1 MHWVTQLG
9 MSKLGV
15 LLICWFYQKFPG
27 ALAFPV
33 SSSGTSDST
42 ESKLWLP
49 QFHYILGSVV
59 VVAMVS
65 AFLGCLCCRRERRAK
80 GFQDTKG
87 NKEQEFKDGSI
98 VGSET
103 IIERG
108 LELEVSRST
117 NSTNQFQFEPLTV
130 ERFVPETR
138 GILNKPSKPP
148 SPSLISDNSLDKDEN
163 NLSPCQ
169 EWFSPSLHVP
179 RERLKY
185 LREIGRGWFGK
196 VVEGTQDLDPGGKSP
211 KNDGVVVRILTEE
224 ASTSERAW
232 FLGEALPYLKLH
244 HQNLLKLLGVCLETD
259 PYLLLF
265 ESCPGGDL
273 KTFLKSNR
281 HSNETLIQTNI
292 PINMAIDISI
302 ALDHMHRHGF
312 AHTDLS
318 ARNCLVATD
327 LSAKLGDYGIGV
339 EKYPGDYYV
348 VGDRALPIRWSAPES
363 LVCTDTT
370 IETRTITP
378 QANLWSF
385 AILLWEIGSWGD
397 RPYDDLGDDQVI
409 EMILSCR
416 FYDHLPF
423 RNLKE
428 SPDNL
433 LEAIKSCLKLEPN
446 DRAGLKQIIEI
457 LKEKN
462 SDFDLRWETLKPN
475 TKEPMRSLSLKEL
488 RQSTDSDLW
497 QADDKAFSTPQASFK
512 LGPGEPIRNAPLAR
526 TDVNLESGSETEEES
541 WRGRVER
548 GAYTE
553 KVRQKSKSVAD
564 LMVLVHIDSDS
575 EAEWSLGPQVNEKPR
590 KKLASGSVGDL
601 RSTARADEFDEALK
615 KLRNSNSVKILK
627 ESNEKSLESAESIS
641 KEENKNIVEC
651 TSTPKN
657 NLTSAPNNFVD
668 VELWKNALEFE
679 LERKVSG
686 FDLESIDFGK
696 LIGDKCESRS
706 ASDLLE
712 TSISAPN
719 TPQSRGED
727 LSVDNEDFSNSEE
740 VETERRRLP
749 DGDEEE
755 DRKHLST
762 PDDERSSDSGFRDKE
777 SCEEEENPIPCSL
790 SHSALNSY
798 GALFNTPLSASTEEE
813 QLKVL
818 LELDNIL
825 DAEDCK
831 SLDGQDISLSP
842 SKINL
847 NILEEDSIISALKSQ
862 LDSPIS
868 DTDLKLIDE
877 KIFDKLDI
885 KINEKNIDSPEK
897 QIEEASNLEPTE
909 NTVNKLDIKD
919 NKDINF
925 VEKVNEEILDFKLI
939 STQAVEE
946 SIAKDEKVIFPDN
959 KQTAEPDLELIEKNV
974 DKLIAEVERNLNS
987 IEKKFEEPL
996 AKLESLDKSNIESSM
1011 ESQDPENDN
1020 DDDEDSSTMSLRSD
1034 NSYVSFNLDEEFV
1047 AAIRNEL
1054 QEKLPRAQMSIVESQ
1069 ELRDDEV
1076 SAVNLSE
1083 NEKKSWEYEDD
1094 KNERES
1100 SNIDIAIRYNLYGTP
1115 LSPILEER
1123 ESNVTSESLGD
1134 ASIASKLSGFSEDV
1148 LVVDTRT
1155 NRVLLVEG
1163 SFDRQDDDRD
1173 TSHGDMTDEESADCD
1188 SNNFENNLLG
1198 IQDKITGVPM
1208 PSPEEESKWQAQ
1220 FPIQLQDD
1228 LMSTSFS
1235 TEHDWDSQDEDE
1247 KAGEDATEEDDD
1259 DSSSSG
1265 EFVWKRYD
1273 DIPENESKNTD
1284 TEGKIEEEAEYEDED
1299 EEEFTPSAWDA
1310 TLAPH
1315 RSALRSPEKTLKTGD
1330 LCVNTYCQEELDQKK
1345 NVWFKKQRYHCVY
1358 EYPKE
1363 TLVPE
1368 CQGQA
1373 TTTWEPTSYADWE
1386 EMLEEPKVD
1395 HYPIDYESNHDNEE
1409 FFVSSGNRPFQFQV
1423 GDGKYV
1429 SQFFPGAAESSQENE
1444 SHGNLKINT
1453 VDDNQSQQQQQ
1464 TQLGKL
1470 RHTRDRLKLNLPIK
1484 NTSDTSS
1491 TVIITEIETDQNEQV
1506 SRINDESDTKTEKT
1520 ETSTESSISKDDQ
1533 SIISVLRSPMESSF
1547 ENSNHEDIKSSSNA
1561 ESDGEI
1567 SELEISFSCKENAP
1581 VKSSRRPLVISDKN
1595 NIASK
1600 DNLPDQPHDVIERV
1614 DDTLTNVQKVSETIK
1629 EQEQKLLV
1637 MEKKQDV
1644 LSKDECSLKP
1654 SENDHVINTSET
1666 DVE

>member
-80 GFQDTKG
+80 GFQ
-87 NKEQEFKDGSI
+87 EFKDGSI

-163 NLSPCQ
+163 NLSP
-169 EWFSPSLHVP
+169 
-179 RERLKY
+179 
-185 LREIGRGWFGK
+185 
-196 VVEGTQDLDPGGKSP
+196 
-211 KNDGVVVRILTEE
+211 
-224 ASTSERAW
+224 
-232 FLGEALPYLKLH
+232 
-244 HQNLLKLLGVCLETD
+244 
-259 PYLLLF
+259 
-265 ESCPGGDL
+265 
-273 KTFLKSNR
+273 
-281 HSNETLIQTNI
+281 
-292 PINMAIDISI
+292 
-302 ALDHMHRHGF
+302 
-312 AHTDLS
+312 
-318 ARNCLVATD
+318 
-327 LSAKLGDYGIGV
+327 
-339 EKYPGDYYV
+339 
-348 VGDRALPIRWSAPES
+348 
-363 LVCTDTT
+363 
-370 IETRTITP
+370 
-378 QANLWSF
+378 
-385 AILLWEIGSWGD
+385 
-397 RPYDDLGDDQVI
+397 
-409 EMILSCR
+409 
-416 FYDHLPF
+416 
-423 RNLKE
+423 
-428 SPDNL
+428 
-433 LEAIKSCLKLEPN
+433 
-446 DRAGLKQIIEI
+446 
-457 LKEKN
+457 
-462 SDFDLRWETLKPN
+462 
-475 TKEPMRSLSLKEL
+475 LKEL

-1265 EFVWKRYD
+1265 EFVWK
-1273 DIPENESKNTD
+1273 
-1284 TEGKIEEEAEYEDED
+1284 
-1299 EEEFTPSAWDA
+1299 
-1310 TLAPH
+1310 
-1315 RSALRSPEKTLKTGD
+1315 D

>member
-1 MHWVTQLG
+1 MYWITRLG
-9 MSKLGV
+9 MSN
-15 LLICWFYQKFPG
+15 LLWICWLYQTLPEVFT
-27 ALAFPV
+27 FPV
-33 SSSGTSDST
+33 SPSNITDST
-42 ESKLWLP
+42 ESKLWSP
-49 QFHYILGSVV
+49 QLHYILGSIA

-80 GFQDTKG
+80 GFQ
-87 NKEQEFKDGSI
+87 EFKDGSTA
-98 VGSET
+98 GSET

-108 LELEVSRST
+108 LELEVSRSN

-130 ERFVPETR
+130 ERFVPETKNLS
-138 GILNKPSKPP
+138 GKPSKPP
-148 SPSLISDNSLDKDEN
+148 SPSLINDSLDKDEN

-169 EWFSPSLHVP
+169 EWFSPGLHVP

-196 VVEGTQDLDPGGKSP
+196 VVEGTQDLDPGGLLP

-232 FLGEALPYLKLH
+232 FLGEALPYLKLR
-244 HQNLLKLLGVCLETD
+244 HQSLLKLLGVCLETD

-265 ESCPGGDL
+265 ESCSGGDL
-273 KTFLKSNR
+273 KTFLKSNS
-281 HSNETLIQTNI
+281 HSNETLIKTNV
-292 PINMAIDISI
+292 PIKMAIDIAV

-318 ARNCLVATD
+318 ARNCLVASD

-370 IETRTITP
+370 IETRAITP
-378 QANLWSF
+378 LANLWSF

-423 RNLKE
+423 KNLKE

-433 LEAIKSCLKLEPN
+433 LEAIKSCWKLEPKERSSL
-446 DRAGLKQIIEI
+446 DEVIEI
-457 LKEKN
+457 LKGKN
-462 SDFDLRWETLKPN
+462 FDFDQRWETLKPN
-475 TKEPMRSLSLKEL
+475 SKEPMRSLSLKEL

-497 QADDKAFSTPQASFK
+497 QADEKIFSTPQASFK
-512 LGPGEPIRNAPLAR
+512 LGPGEPIRNAPLAK
-526 TDVNLESGSETEEES
+526 TDTTESGSETEEES

-575 EAEWSLGPQVNEKPR
+575 EAEWSLGPQVIEKPR

-601 RSTARADEFDEALK
+601 RTTALADEFDEALK
-615 KLRNSNSVKILK
+615 KLRNPNSNKIFK
-627 ESNEKSLESAESIS
+627 ELPDKIQESFEESKSTES
-641 KEENKNIVEC
+641 
-651 TSTPKN
+651 TSMPKN
-657 NLTSAPNNFVD
+657 DSTSPNNFVD
-668 VELWKNALEFE
+668 VELWKNALEFD
-679 LERKVSG
+679 LERKVTG
-686 FDLESIDFGK
+686 FDLESIDFEK

-706 ASDLLE
+706 VSDALE
-712 TSISAPN
+712 SSTSAPN

-749 DGDEEE
+749 DADEEE

-790 SHSALNSY
+790 SHSGLNSY

-831 SLDGQDISLSP
+831 SLGEDISLSP
-842 SKINL
+842 SKINF

-862 LDSPIS
+862 LDSPVRDSGLEFINKE
-868 DTDLKLIDE
+868 LL
-877 KIFDKLDI
+877 DKLEL
-885 KINEKNIDSPEK
+885 KINEKNVDPEK
-897 QIEEASNLEPTE
+897 KVEETSDLETTE
-909 NTVNKLDIKD
+909 KIVNKLDIEVDKIKNLVD
-919 NKDINF
+919 DKNDEALDSKPINEQADELHAE
-925 VEKVNEEILDFKLI
+925 VMKEVNSSIQEQVKEPSDEELME
-939 STQAVEE
+939 Q
-946 SIAKDEKVIFPDN
+946 
-959 KQTAEPDLELIEKNV
+959 NV
-974 DKLIAEVERNLNS
+974 DKLIAEVEKNLIS
-987 IEKKFEEPL
+987 IEKKFAEPSI
-996 AKLESLDKSNIESSM
+996 KNNNSDKSNTDTFS
-1011 ESQDPENDN
+1011 ESQEPENDN
-1020 DDDEDSSTMSLRSD
+1020 DDEDSSTVSLRSD

-1076 SAVNLSE
+1076 SAVNSSE
-1083 NEKKSWEYEDD
+1083 GDKKSWDYED
-1094 KNERES
+1094 ES
-1100 SNIDIAIRYNLYGTP
+1100 SENDSNIDIAIRYNIYGTP

-1123 ESNVTSESLGD
+1123 ESNATSESLGD
-1134 ASIASKLSGFSEDV
+1134 ASVASKLSGFSEDV
-1148 LVVDTRT
+1148 LVVDTKT

-1173 TSHGDMTDEESADCD
+1173 TSNGDITDDESADCD
-1188 SNNFENNLLG
+1188 SNNLGNNLLDIHNKVSG
-1198 IQDKITGVPM
+1198 APM

-1235 TEHDWDSQDEDE
+1235 TEHDWDSQDDDD

-1273 DIPENESKNTD
+1273 DIPDNEDQQQSKHVD
-1284 TEGKIEEEAEYEDED
+1284 TEGKIEEEAEDEDED

-1315 RSALRSPEKTLKTGD
+1315 RSALRSPEKTLKAGD
-1330 LCVNTYCQEELDQKK
+1330 LCVNTYCQDELDQKK

-1395 HYPIDYESNHDNEE
+1395 VYPINYESNHDDEE

-1429 SQFFPGAAESSQENE
+1429 SQFFPGAAESSNENE
-1444 SHGNLKINT
+1444 SEGGNKFERIKQDLKIDT
-1453 VDDNQSQQQQQ
+1453 VDGIQCQQQQQQQ
-1464 TQLGKL
+1464 TQLGEL

-1484 NTSDTSS
+1484 NNSESGS
-1491 TVIITEIETDQNEQV
+1491 NVIINEIEADKSEQD
-1506 SRINDESDTKTEKT
+1506 SRINDESDSKTEKT

-1533 SIISVLRSPMESSF
+1533 SIISVIRSPIGSSL
-1547 ENSNHEDIKSSSNA
+1547 ENLSREDIKSSGNG

-1567 SELEISFSCKENAP
+1567 SELEISFSYKEEVP
-1581 VKSSRRPLVISDKN
+1581 VKSSRRPLVFSTDSLDGKPNDGIEKQDDQSDF
-1595 NIASK
+1595 I
-1600 DNLPDQPHDVIERV
+1600 H
-1614 DDTLTNVQKVSETIK
+1614 QKPEATE
-1629 EQEQKLLV
+1629 EQEKKLLV
-1637 MEKKQDV
+1637 METKEEIF
-1644 LSKDECSLKP
+1644 LKDESKLKP
-1654 SENDHVINTSET
+1654 SENDHVIEKNET
-1666 DVE
+1666 DVEKFNKSVREPT